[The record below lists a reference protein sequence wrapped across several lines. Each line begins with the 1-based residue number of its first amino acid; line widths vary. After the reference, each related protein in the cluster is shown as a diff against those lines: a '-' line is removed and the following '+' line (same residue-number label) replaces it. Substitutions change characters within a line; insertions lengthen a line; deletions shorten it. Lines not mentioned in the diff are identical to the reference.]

1 MGKTL
6 SVHLEICTLVYLVPF
21 QTVNLGKTQT
31 SEKKGVFPQG
41 SALVPEQAGVDWGDW
56 QTPSLTVLS
65 RCCCAE

>member
-21 QTVNLGKTQT
+21 QNVNLGKTQT

-41 SALVPEQAGVDWGDW
+41 SALVPE
-56 QTPSLTVLS
+56 
-65 RCCCAE
+65 